1 MCCQIP
7 PCEDLRPR
15 RTNSVGEK
23 ELAMRVWA
31 TFVAGVVLLSLS
43 LASAIWLA
51 ARLA

>member
-7 PCEDLRPR
+7 PCEDPRPR
-15 RTNSVGEK
+15 RTNSVGDEN
-23 ELAMRVWA
+23 LAMRVWA
-31 TFVAGVVLLSLS
+31 SFVTGVVLLSLS